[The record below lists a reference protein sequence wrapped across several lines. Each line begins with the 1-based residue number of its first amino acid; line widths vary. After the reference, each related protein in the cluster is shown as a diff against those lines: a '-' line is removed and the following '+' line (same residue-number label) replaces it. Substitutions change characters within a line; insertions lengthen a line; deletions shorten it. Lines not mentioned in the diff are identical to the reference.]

1 MGGQIHTTSA
11 KCRGANAIQRRRA
24 FARVRALV
32 LLLLAVSAFTIALLG
47 AQDAQAMYLEGVRP
61 PMETASRI
69 VIAHVE
75 SVSGYRTAT
84 GELRTRVVLS
94 ALQDLR
100 GTSSERFDLDVPGG
114 TVGDTTV
121 RISDAPVFGIGED
134 VAVFL
139 DDQGTLVAGPD
150 ARLTVKSGRIVETSE
165 SVERFTGRVTASSAS
180 ASVRRSF
187 PETFGLISASPAASP
202 VLQAATPLAET
213 IEPASAAAGTLDT
226 VTITGS
232 GFGESMGTVE
242 FFYRPGQPA
251 IVADSDDIVAWDD
264 ETIVTRVPVGTV
276 SGYAGAS
283 ASSGPVTVV
292 TVEGGRS
299 DALPFEVTFG
309 LGAAKWVAGATTFR
323 VNAGCADTDDE
334 LALVLAGARVW
345 AGASNFSVTYD
356 GPTDEAVVGNGV
368 NDISWGELPEGILG
382 QASLMFVNGTMVET
396 DIVLNDFYVWGD
408 ATAGADIDVQ
418 TVIAH
423 ELGHWLSLRDLYGE
437 TDADKVMCGTLSYGQ
452 TRRALMVED
461 REGIIR
467 LYGSIGNEAPVTSA
481 RVTPSAWTSGTV
493 AVALAAT
500 DASPGVA
507 ATYYRVGDGAPRSY
521 RGPFEVAEEGRTHV
535 GYWSIDAEGLAERE
549 TVATVR
555 IDRTPPTTSVDT
567 VSEGLTT
574 LVTLASSDALSGV
587 VATEYRI
594 DGGAWNTGTAFQV
607 SAESTHTIE
616 CASTDFAGN
625 RETPVTCTVAPAGNE
640 TNLARISGRDR
651 YETAT
656 AISRATFPAGRTT
669 TAVLATGAGFAD
681 ALAANGLAGALAAPV
696 LLTPANDLHTTVVG
710 ELNRL
715 GAREVIV
722 VGGAGAISNDV
733 VSTLEGLG
741 YTVERIAGRDRY
753 ETAAMIA
760 DQIVAVT
767 GTTPARAFLVRG
779 DSFADAL
786 SAAPYA
792 YSQRLPVLLTR
803 PRSLP
808 ATTDSALRSTGIRTV
823 TIVGGASA
831 VGTPVESAIG
841 SAGISVDR
849 VAGDS
854 RYATAASLL
863 RYAVARGWTTP
874 QAVGVATGVDFPDAL
889 GGGAAMG
896 AMNGA
901 LVLTDPQWLVSA
913 SADAIAD
920 CATTVDEVRVF
931 GGDAAV
937 APSVV
942 DSIIGAL
949 AH

>member
-1 MGGQIHTTSA
+1 MGGHIHATGASCPGASA
-11 KCRGANAIQRRRA
+11 IPWPRTCSR
-24 FARVRALV
+24 L
-32 LLLLAVSAFTIALLG
+32 TIAALSVFAAAVLTM
-47 AQDAQAMYLEGVRP
+47 AMPGIQSARAMSLDDVSS
-61 PMETASRI
+61 TAPAPGI

-75 SVSGYRTAT
+75 SASGYRTED
-84 GELRTRVVLS
+84 GSLRTLITLDT
-94 ALQDLR
+94 LQNLR
-100 GTSSERFDLDVPGG
+100 GTADERFTVDVAGG

-121 RISDAPVFGIGED
+121 RVSDAPAFGVGED
-134 VAVFL
+134 VVVFL
-139 DDQGTLVAGPD
+139 DDQGALMTGPN
-150 ARLTVKSGRIVETSE
+150 ARLTVKSGRIVETGE
-165 SVERFTGRVTASSAS
+165 SVERFIGRVTASSVS
-180 ASVRRSF
+180 ASVRKSF
-187 PETFGLISASPAASP
+187 PETFGLISASPGASP
-202 VLQAATPLAET
+202 LLQATDTPVAAAV
-213 IEPASAAAGTLDT
+213 EPASAAAGALDT

-251 IVADSDDIVAWDD
+251 IVADADDIVAWGD

-276 SGYAGAS
+276 NGYAGAS
-283 ASSGPVTVV
+283 ASSGPLTVV
-292 TVEGGRS
+292 TAGGARS
-299 DALPFEVTFG
+299 GTLPFEVRFG
-309 LGAAKWVAGATTFR
+309 LGSAKWTAGATTFR

-345 AGASNFSVTYD
+345 AGTSNFSVTYA
-356 GPTDEAVVGNGV
+356 GPTAEAVVGNGV

-396 DIVLNDFYVWGD
+396 DIVLNDFYEWGD

-437 TDADKVMCGTLSYGQ
+437 ADADKVMCGTLSYGQ
-452 TRRALMVED
+452 TRRALTVDD
-461 REGIIR
+461 RDGIVR
-467 LYGSIGNEAPVTSA
+467 LYGSIGNEAPVTTA

-493 AVALAAT
+493 TVALAAT

-521 RGPFEVAEEGRTHV
+521 RVPFEIAEEGRTHV

-549 TVATVR
+549 TIATVR
-555 IDRTPPTTSVDT
+555 IDRTPPTTAVET
-567 VSEGLTT
+567 ASEGQSTRIR
-574 LVTLASSDALSGV
+574 LVPSDALSGV

-594 DGGAWNTGTAFQV
+594 DGGSWNTGTTFEV
-607 SAESTHTIE
+607 SAENTHTIE

-625 RETPVTCTVAPAGNE
+625 REAPVTRTVAPAGNDA
-640 TNLARISGRDR
+640 NLARISGRDR
-651 YETAT
+651 YETAA
-656 AISRATFPAGRTT
+656 AISRATFPAERTT
-669 TAVLATGAGFAD
+669 NAVLATGAGFAD

-696 LLTPANDLHTTVVG
+696 LLTPADHLHTAVVG

-722 VGGAGAISNDV
+722 VGGASAVSNEV
-733 VSTLEGLG
+733 VGTLEGLG

-767 GTTPARAFLVRG
+767 GTVPTRAFVVRG

-792 YSQRLPVLLTR
+792 YSQRLPVLLTK
-803 PRSLP
+803 PGSLP
-808 ATTDSALRSTGIRTV
+808 STTGSALRSTGIRTV

-841 SAGISVDR
+841 AAGIGVDR

-854 RYATAASLL
+854 RYASAAALL

-896 AMNGA
+896 AMHGA
-901 LVLTDPQWLVSA
+901 LVLTDPQRLVSA
-913 SADAIAD
+913 SADAIAG
-920 CATTVDEVRVF
+920 CASTVDEVRIF

-949 AH
+949 AR